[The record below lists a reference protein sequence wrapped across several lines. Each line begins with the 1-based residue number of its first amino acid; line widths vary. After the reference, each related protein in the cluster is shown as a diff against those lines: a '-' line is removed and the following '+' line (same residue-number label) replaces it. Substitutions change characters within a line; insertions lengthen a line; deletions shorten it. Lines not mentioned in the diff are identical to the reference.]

1 MNIRGSFAS
10 VFIFCGTCL
19 LAAEAVGE
27 NWPQFRGSDAGAVVA
42 VTLPTNWSADEHVAW
57 KVPLPGVAWS
67 QPVVWGERIFVTTA
81 EAEQQPKPDPK
92 NSGPGVS
99 RFALLFGGVSQE
111 PPDVTYRWKVLCLD
125 AASGKTVWEK
135 VAREGRPTIRIH
147 PNNTYASET
156 PVTDGERVIAY
167 FGMTGVYC
175 YDLDGNLVWESELGV
190 FPTQFAWGTGSSPLL
205 SGDLVYIQCDNDKAS
220 FLVALDK
227 TTGDERWRVERDEKS
242 NWSTPYMWT
251 NNIRRE
257 LVTAGGKS
265 IRSYDPE
272 SGQLLWSM
280 AGNGRSAT
288 TPVGNS
294 EFLYVDS
301 YDRLT
306 GNNGVFAAIRPGAAG
321 DISLKA
327 KETTNPH
334 VAWSVRLR
342 GTRVASPIVCAECVY
357 VLGQGGGI
365 VHCLNAE
372 TGQELY
378 RTRLP
383 DSAGFTAS
391 PLANAGKI
399 YCLDQNGLT
408 TVFEAGPEL
417 KVVAA
422 NSLGEMCW
430 ASPSVAGDRLLI
442 RTVDHLYCIGRE

>member
-1 MNIRGSFAS
+1 
-10 VFIFCGTCL
+10 V
-19 LAAEAVGE
+19 
-27 NWPQFRGSDAGAVVA
+27 
-42 VTLPTNWSADEHVAW
+42 
-57 KVPLPGVAWS
+57 PGVAWS
-67 QPVVWGERIFVTTA
+67 QPIVWGERIFVTTA

-111 PPDVTYRWKVLCLD
+111 PPDVIYRWKVLCLD

-156 PVTDGERVIAY
+156 PVTDGERIIAY

-175 YDLDGNLVWESELGV
+175 YDLEGNLLWDKELGV
-190 FPTQFAWGTGSSPLL
+190 FPTQFAWGTGSSPLM

-242 NWSTPYMWT
+242 NWSTPYIWT
-251 NNIRRE
+251 SNIRRE

-265 IRSYDPE
+265 IRSYNPKTGE
-272 SGQLLWSM
+272 LLWSM

-288 TPVGNS
+288 TPIGNN
-294 EFLYVDS
+294 ELLFVDS

-306 GNNGVFAAIRPGAAG
+306 GNSGIFAAIRPGAAG
-321 DISLKA
+321 DISLKPR
-327 KETTNPH
+327 ETNNSH
-334 VAWSVRLR
+334 VAWSVRLS
-342 GTRVASPIVCAECVY
+342 GTRVASPIICEDSIY

-365 VHCLNAE
+365 VHCLNAQ

-378 RTRLP
+378 RKRLP

-391 PLANAGKI
+391 PLANSGKI

-408 TVFEAGPEL
+408 TVIEAGPEL
-417 KVVAA
+417 KVLAS
-422 NSLGEMCW
+422 NSLAEMCW
-430 ASPSVAGDRLLI
+430 ASPAVAGDRLLI
-442 RTVDHLYCIGRE
+442 RTVDHLYCIGHQ